1 MELTQNAVNYSLTK
15 ASFTLKKQGD
25 RIIILQTNDT
35 SLADGSI
42 DQIFDRFTT
51 LENAKDKNTVGLGL
65 SYVKDI
71 VKAHNGRVSANV
83 KDNIFTLEIAL

>member
-1 MELTQNAVNYSLTK
+1 M
-15 ASFTLKKQGD
+15 
-25 RIIILQTNDT
+25 QTNDT